1 MAAINR
7 LLIVDDKQEITD
19 LVEVFAQAA
28 GYEVFSI
35 NDSKLF
41 EQALD
46 QIKPTVIFLDMTMP
60 GRDGMAL
67 IGSLASSSYPGKV
80 VIMSGADLSDV
91 KTRSTEIRSLILSAV
106 LLKPFRKQSVVELLK
121 DLSVTQ

>member
-1 MAAINR
+1 

-28 GYEVFSI
+28 GYEVLSI
-35 NDSKLF
+35 TDSKLF

-80 VIMSGADLSDV
+80 VIMSGSDLSAV

-106 LLKPFRKQSVVELLK
+106 LLKPFRKQTVVELLK

>member
-7 LLIVDDKQEITD
+7 LLIVDDTQEITD

-28 GYEVFSI
+28 GYEVLSI

-67 IGSLASSSYPGKV
+67 IGSLASSNYPGRV
-80 VIMSGADLSDV
+80 VIMSGSDLSDV
-91 KTRSTEIRSLILSAV
+91 KTRSTEIRSLILPAV
-106 LLKPFRKQSVVELLK
+106 LLKPFRRQTVVELLK
-121 DLSVTQ
+121 ILSVTQ

>member
-7 LLIVDDKQEITD
+7 LLIVDDTQEITD

-28 GYEVFSI
+28 GYEVLSI

-41 EQALD
+41 EHALD

-67 IGSLASSSYPGKV
+67 IGSLASSNYPGRV
-80 VIMSGADLSDV
+80 VIMSGSDLSDV

-106 LLKPFRKQSVVELLK
+106 LLKPFRRQTVVELLK
-121 DLSVTQ
+121 NLSVTQ

>member
-67 IGSLASSSYPGKV
+67 IGLLASSNYPGSV
-80 VIMSGADLSDV
+80 VIMSGSDLSDV
-91 KTRSTEIRSLILSAV
+91 KTRSTEIRGLMLSAV
-106 LLKPFRKQSVVELLK
+106 LLKPFRRQTVVELLN

>member
-7 LLIVDDKQEITD
+7 LLIVDYKQEITD

-46 QIKPTVIFLDMTMP
+46 QINPTVIFLDMTMP

-67 IGSLASSSYPGKV
+67 IGSLASSNYPGKV
-80 VIMSGADLSDV
+80 VIMSGSDLSDV
-91 KTRSTEIRSLILSAV
+91 KTRSTEIRDLMLSV
-106 LLKPFRKQSVVELLK
+106 MLLKPFRKQTVMELLK
-121 DLSVTQ
+121 DFSVTQ

>member
-1 MAAINR
+1 MSAINR

-28 GYEVFSI
+28 GYEVLSI

-41 EQALD
+41 EHALD

-67 IGSLASSSYPGKV
+67 IGSLASSNYPGKV
-80 VIMSGADLSDV
+80 VIMSGFDPSDL
-91 KTRSTEIRSLILSAV
+91 KTTSTEIRSLMPSAV
-106 LLKPFRKQSVVELLK
+106 LSKPFRRQTVMELLK
-121 DLSVTQ
+121 DLSATQ